1 MESKV
6 SYGLFIRQQS
16 GRLPIARLAPYFGG
30 VRLVLSADE
39 TAIRRIAMSS
49 WWKFWERRKIE
60 APQDLAEHLATEAD
74 ELTQRTIVYYTQALV
89 GREWRRLVATDE
101 FRAALHKSRWESYP
115 AILGDLV
122 CIVESYSRGSPP
134 RDANDRAAL
143 FQRLFANALAARPIP
158 VDHAGD
164 AQPAIDRF
172 PVELARRLLAEPQTS
187 GRIAKSGGKY
197 LFDHL
202 PIHESARETHKLPVV
217 NAVRFAMVG
226 FRDSLERKIANPTVL
241 LRRLTEEMTPGDAD
255 FPKPPA
261 P

>member
-1 MESKV
+1 
-6 SYGLFIRQQS
+6 
-16 GRLPIARLAPYFGG
+16 
-30 VRLVLSADE
+30 
-39 TAIRRIAMSS
+39 MSS
-49 WWKFWERRKIE
+49 WWKFWHRRKIE

-89 GREWRRLVATDE
+89 GREWRRLVATGE
-101 FRAALHKSRWESYP
+101 FRTAMHKSRWESYP

-122 CIVESYSRGSPP
+122 CIVESYSRGMVPM
-134 RDANDRAAL
+134 DTNFRATL

-158 VDHAGD
+158 AEHAGD

-172 PVELARRLLAEPQTS
+172 PAELGRRLLAEPQS
-187 GRIAKSGGKY
+187 SSRIARSGGKY

-202 PIHESARETHKLPVV
+202 PVHESARETHKLPVV

-226 FRDSLERKIANPTVL
+226 FRDSLERRIADPTAL
-241 LRRLTEEMTPGDAD
+241 LRRLTEEVSPGDAAVLT
-255 FPKPPA
+255 PPA